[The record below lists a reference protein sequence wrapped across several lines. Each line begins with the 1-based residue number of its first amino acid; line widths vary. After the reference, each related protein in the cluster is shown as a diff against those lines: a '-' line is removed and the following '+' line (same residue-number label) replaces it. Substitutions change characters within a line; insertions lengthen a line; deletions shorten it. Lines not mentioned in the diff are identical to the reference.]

1 MGWFGFMAGGLLGMH
16 TCPADDIGVV
26 SADGRLPITVA
37 AGACSHWREGG
48 YEVWH
53 LRGHCTI
60 RQGATYAQGPEGVL
74 WIARSSTRGEPTK
87 VIAYLEGNAGQKVV
101 VEYGRPNT
109 GPGSGNGA
117 ADSGSY
123 PMQERPLLGR
133 QILGSWL
140 GRLYSSAPVRMQLPP
155 ASPLVGARPAI
166 YARGLEQFDPQ
177 RRRQV
182 MLTQFTQFA
191 PPEEGTQPL
200 PPGMRR
206 MTTFPRSDSPS
217 EIEWRTLPNGENVAL
232 VSGGIR
238 VLIEG
243 LPVANMPGTLGP
255 LGTIDISTDRAVIW
269 ASGIDST
276 GASQSGSAFQAH
288 DAPLEI
294 YMEGNIEFRQ
304 GDRIVYADRMFY
316 DVRRQIGVILGA
328 ELLTPLPQ
336 SRDFRYQGLVRL
348 RAGAIRQ
355 LDQSHFVATD
365 ALVTTSRLEKPTY
378 HLGSDQI
385 TFEDIARPVFDPLT
399 RQPQIDP
406 QTGAPLV
413 DHQQMATSRGNKVY
427 VRGIPVF
434 YWPTLATD
442 LKKPSFF
449 INRAQVGKDSIFGTQ
464 LRAGWDAYQLFG
476 IQNGPAGTDWNL
488 STDYLSERGF
498 GWGTSFEYERANLL
512 GMDSPASGQID
523 FWGIQDSGLDNLGAS
538 RRAIQPEKDF
548 RFRLYGQHRQRFRNG
563 WELTTE
569 SGWISDRTFLEQYY
583 EREWDQFKSPRTGAR
598 MKRLTDNRALS
609 FEFNWQANDFFT
621 TTQWLPRADHYWL
634 GQSLLGDRLT
644 WLEHSQAAYANQ
656 NVASTPTDPVLQ
668 GQFRLLPWEQTVD
681 GSGVRIVGN
690 GERLVTRQELD
701 LPFSLGPVKV
711 VPFALGELA
720 HWGEVRDG
728 GDLQRAYV
736 HTGVRASVPFWAV
749 FPEAHSDLMN
759 MNGLAHKVVFDTEFS
774 YADASRNLDRLI
786 LYDPLDDTSILDYR
800 RRLLSPV
807 LPTVMGP
814 KFDPRNWAFRSG
826 AQGWVTSPATEIADD
841 RMALRMGMRHRLQT
855 KRGMPGRRHIVDW
868 LTIDTHATWFP
879 KSDRDNFGQD
889 FGLLNYNA
897 RWHLG
902 DRFTVVSDGAADF
915 FTDGLKTIS
924 GGVLMNRP
932 SRGNAYLGLRS
943 ISGPITSN
951 AVLSNFNYRMSPKWL
966 ATATLSLD
974 LSNTGNVGQ
983 NYSITRIGESLL
995 VTVGVYGNTGQD
1007 IIGVNFLV
1015 EPRFL
1020 PNLQLTRRTGIEVP
1034 PAGAFGLE

>member
-1 MGWFGFMAGGLLGMH
+1 MGGCLLGARN
-16 TCPADDIGVV
+16 CPADDIDAA
-26 SADGRLPITVA
+26 SADLREPITMA
-37 AGACSHWREGG
+37 ADACSHWQEGD

-53 LRGHCTI
+53 LRGNCYIH
-60 RQGATYAQGPEGVL
+60 QGMTYARAPEAVL
-74 WIARSSTRGEPTK
+74 WIANSSTGAEPTK
-87 VIAYLEGNAGQKVV
+87 VIAYLEEASGQKVV
-101 VEYGRPNT
+101 VDYCRPDVGRQ
-109 GPGSGNGA
+109 GGNAVGT
-117 ADSGSY
+117 SMSR
-123 PMQERPLLGR
+123 PMLGR
-133 QILGSWL
+133 QITGSWL
-140 GRLYSSAPVRMQLPP
+140 GRLYSSVPMRTQLPP
-155 ASPLVGARPAI
+155 AAVLADARPAI
-166 YARGLEQFDPQ
+166 YARGLEQFDPE
-177 RRRQV
+177 RRRQ
-182 MLTQFTQFA
+182 LLLAQFTQFA
-191 PPEEGTQPL
+191 PLTEASQPL

-217 EIEWRTLPNGENVAL
+217 EIEWRSLANGENAAVI
-232 VSGGIR
+232 SGGIR

-243 LPVANMPGTLGP
+243 LPSSNVPGALG
-255 LGTIDISTDRAVIW
+255 LMGTIDISTDRAVIW
-269 ASGIDST
+269 ASGIDAT
-276 GASQSGSAFQAH
+276 GSSQDSSAFQSH

-336 SRDFRYQGLVRL
+336 SEDFRYQGLVRL

-365 ALVTTSRLEKPTY
+365 ALMTTSRLEKPSY
-378 HLGSDQI
+378 HMGSGQI
-385 TFEDIARPVFDPLT
+385 TFEDLQRPVLDPLT
-399 RQPQIDP
+399 GQPQFDP
-406 QTGAPLV
+406 RTGEPMV
-413 DHQQMATSRGNKVY
+413 HHQQMATSRGNKVY

-442 LKKPSFF
+442 LEKPSFF
-449 INRAQVGKDSIFGTQ
+449 INNAKVGSDSIFGTQ
-464 LRAGWDAYQLFG
+464 LIADWDAYQLFG
-476 IQNGPAGTDWNL
+476 IQNAPAGTEWNL
-488 STDYLSERGF
+488 STDYLSKRGF
-498 GWGTSFEYERANLL
+498 GWGTSFEYEQAHFL
-512 GMDSPASGQID
+512 GMDSPATGLID
-523 FWGIQDSGLDNLGAS
+523 FWAIKDTGFDNLGAS
-538 RRAIQPEKDF
+538 RRRIQPEEDF

-569 SGWISDRTFLEQYY
+569 SGWISDRTFLEEYF

-598 MKRLTDNRALS
+598 LKRLIDNRALS
-609 FEFNWQANDFFT
+609 VEMNGQVNDFFT

-634 GQSLLGDRLT
+634 GQSILGDRLT
-644 WLEHSQAAYANQ
+644 WFEHSQAAYANQ
-656 NVASTPTDPVLQ
+656 NVASTPTEPVLED
-668 GQFRLLPWEQTVD
+668 QFRLMPWEQTFD
-681 GSGVRIVGN
+681 GSGVRISGK

-749 FPEAHSDLMN
+749 FSKAHSNLMN
-759 MNGLAHKVVFDTEFS
+759 IDGLAHKVVFDTEFS
-774 YADASRNLDRLI
+774 YADANRNLDQLA
-786 LYDPLDDTSILDYR
+786 LYDPLDDTSITEYR

-814 KFDPRNWAFRSG
+814 KFDPRSWAFRSG
-826 AQGWVTSPATEIADD
+826 MQGWVTSPTTEIVDD
-841 RMALRMGMRHRLQT
+841 LMALRMGMRHRLQT
-855 KRGMPGRRHIVDW
+855 KRGMPGERHIVDW
-868 LTIDTHATWFP
+868 LTADTNITWFP
-879 KSDRDNFGQD
+879 KAERDNFGQD
-889 FGLLNYNA
+889 IGLFNYDV

-902 DRFTVVSDGAADF
+902 DRFTLLSDGAADF
-915 FTDGLKTIS
+915 FSDGLKTIS

-932 SRGNAYLGLRS
+932 TRGNAYLGVRS

-951 AVLSNFNYRMSPKWL
+951 AVLGNFNYRVSPKWL
-966 ATATLSLD
+966 ATASLSLD
-974 LSNTGNVGQ
+974 LSDTGNIGQ
-983 NYSITRIGESLL
+983 SYSMTRIGESLL

-1007 IIGVNFLV
+1007 VVGVNFLV